1 MIRQTKLKF
10 KFPAAT
16 AAKKLNGSSQRRN
29 RQFVMNVYKDQYQK
43 FWQVAKA
50 VGVII
55 YLELKHKMGMEGAG
69 NFYTIANSMLE
80 ETYSISRQRKYY
92 AIKKLVAEGL
102 IKVSKRRGKNIKC
115 KLVMK

>member
-10 KFPAAT
+10 NFPTVT

-92 AIKKLVAEGL
+92 AIKKLFAEGL
-102 IKVSKRRGKNIKC
+102 IKISKRKGKNIKC